1 VLDARR
7 GKRPRTPLGMLR
19 PRNGLG
25 NVPGMPAP
33 SDPNAR
39 IAPPHRAPARAL
51 VVFARA
57 PELGR
62 VKTRLAAA
70 IGDAAALACYREL
83 GERVTRAVATL
94 RDCRTVVAF
103 TPREGRGATVAWL
116 GEALAYEP
124 QCDGDLGDRMADAVA
139 RHEREG
145 ASRIV
150 VVGTDCPDVD
160 AAVVEE
166 AFARLDDAD
175 VVLGPALDG
184 GYYLIALRAPVARAR
199 RLFEEV
205 PWSAPDTLAVTL
217 QRAEEAGVRVTLLA
231 PLRDVDTVE
240 DLEAWRSRSGGGV
253 W

>member
-1 VLDARR
+1 
-7 GKRPRTPLGMLR
+7 MLR
-19 PRNGLG
+19 PRNGLD
-25 NVPGMPAP
+25 NVPGMPIPA
-33 SDPNAR
+33 DPNV
-39 IAPPHRAPARAL
+39 PARAL
-51 VVFARA
+51 VVLARA

-83 GERVTRAVATL
+83 GERVARAVAAV

-103 TPREGRGATVAWL
+103 TPREGRDATAAWL
-116 GEALAYEP
+116 GEAPEYEP

-139 RHEREG
+139 RREGEG

-150 VVGTDCPDVD
+150 IVGTDCPDVD

-217 QRAEEAGVRVTLLA
+217 RRAEEAGLRVALLA

-240 DLEAWRSRSGGGV
+240 DLDTWRSRMDGRR
-253 W
+253 